1 MIKLSNKSDAKNDAQ
16 RFGGEFGPY
25 RKPGT
30 TGVPLSTFKTL
41 VWTSNIGGLL
51 LCVIA
56 LEMLFVRQ
64 MFFWGLMAML
74 GGVAIALFP
83 SNYEIVGMSDDGDSP
98 QKMTIKKKASKIRQA
113 SATWRVQIT
122 YNSPDK
128 KSDVFKKQYQ
138 TLGLKFF
145 SSNRT
150 VITMSKND
158 PFWDLKTDSG
168 SSRRALAFSGLKMRL
183 RAPKSHFFKNLH
195 ATLDLQVLIFS

>member
-98 QKMTIKKKASKIRQA
+98 QKMSIKKKSK
-113 SATWRVQIT
+113 
-122 YNSPDK
+122 
-128 KSDVFKKQYQ
+128 
-138 TLGLKFF
+138 
-145 SSNRT
+145 
-150 VITMSKND
+150 
-158 PFWDLKTDSG
+158 
-168 SSRRALAFSGLKMRL
+168 
-183 RAPKSHFFKNLH
+183 
-195 ATLDLQVLIFS
+195 

>member
-1 MIKLSNKSDAKNDAQ
+1 MIKLSKKTGAKNDAQ

-98 QKMTIKKKASKIRQA
+98 QKMTIKKKSK
-113 SATWRVQIT
+113 
-122 YNSPDK
+122 
-128 KSDVFKKQYQ
+128 
-138 TLGLKFF
+138 
-145 SSNRT
+145 
-150 VITMSKND
+150 
-158 PFWDLKTDSG
+158 
-168 SSRRALAFSGLKMRL
+168 
-183 RAPKSHFFKNLH
+183 
-195 ATLDLQVLIFS
+195 